1 MNKLFLTM
9 LFAVSTTLASA
20 QFVGLTTLNEGTD
33 STWNV
38 TDKIGVG
45 YMVSEKLMLA
55 ATMDGEDA
63 YELLGRYDVYNGV
76 WATCIY
82 NYEKDSEAEISDVLD
97 IGVGYSYNVWN
108 KFYIEPNQIL
118 NKTSPSIP
126 LEIKFQKEIK
136 PRYNYLIKN
145 PSETENLIN
154 VFERGSIAMVKR
166 EKAAVA
172 TFPRPVVNIWWDQT
186 ANPRKPMTAPEKT
199 TME

>member
-9 LFAVSTTLASA
+9 LFAFSTMIASA

-45 YMVSEKLMLA
+45 YVVNEKLMVA

-82 NYEKDSEAEISDVLD
+82 NYKKDSEAEMKDKLEL
-97 IGVGYSYNVWN
+97 GVGYSFNVW
-108 KFYIEPNQIL
+108 KKLYVDPYYVM
-118 NKTSPSIP
+118 PM
-126 LEIKFQKEIK
+126 KE
-136 PRYNYLIKN
+136 ND
-145 PSETENLIN
+145 E
-154 VFERGSIAMVKR
+154 GKR
-166 EKAAVA
+166 EGEFRLGISYKL
-172 TFPRPVVNIWWDQT
+172 
-186 ANPRKPMTAPEKT
+186 
-199 TME
+199 

>member
-45 YMVSEKLMLA
+45 YQVNEKLMVA

-82 NYEKDSEAEISDVLD
+82 NYEKDSEAEMKDKME
-97 IGVGYSYNVWN
+97 IGVGYSLNVW
-108 KFYIEPNQIL
+108 KKLYVDPYYVV
-118 NKTSPSIP
+118 PM
-126 LEIKFQKEIK
+126 KED
-136 PRYNYLIKN
+136 
-145 PSETENLIN
+145 SEGN
-154 VFERGSIAMVKR
+154 R
-166 EKAAVA
+166 EGEFRLGISYKL
-172 TFPRPVVNIWWDQT
+172 
-186 ANPRKPMTAPEKT
+186 
-199 TME
+199 

>member
-9 LFAVSTTLASA
+9 LFAFSTMIASA

-45 YMVSEKLMLA
+45 YVVNEKLMVA

-82 NYEKDSEAEISDVLD
+82 NYEKNSEAEMKDKLEL
-97 IGVGYSYNVWN
+97 GVGYSFNVW
-108 KFYIEPNQIL
+108 KKLYVDPYYVM
-118 NKTSPSIP
+118 PM
-126 LEIKFQKEIK
+126 KEDAEG
-136 PRYNYLIKN
+136 N
-145 PSETENLIN
+145 
-154 VFERGSIAMVKR
+154 R
-166 EKAAVA
+166 EGEFRLGISYKL
-172 TFPRPVVNIWWDQT
+172 
-186 ANPRKPMTAPEKT
+186 
-199 TME
+199 

>member
-45 YMVSEKLMLA
+45 YVVNEKLTVA
-55 ATMDGEDA
+55 ATMDGEEA

-82 NYEKDSEAEISDVLD
+82 NYEKDSEAELKDKLEL
-97 IGVGYSYNVWN
+97 GLGYSFNVW
-108 KFYIEPNQIL
+108 KKLYVDPYYVM
-118 NKTSPSIP
+118 PV
-126 LEIKFQKEIK
+126 KED
-136 PRYNYLIKN
+136 
-145 PSETENLIN
+145 TEGN
-154 VFERGSIAMVKR
+154 R
-166 EKAAVA
+166 EGEFRLGLSYKL
-172 TFPRPVVNIWWDQT
+172 
-186 ANPRKPMTAPEKT
+186 
-199 TME
+199 